1 MSTLC
6 LDPGKHPQR
15 RAALAAHAL
24 REALAAVGLLESVP
38 ECIGTITDGRAVV
51 RIGEI
56 DAATALALAVQL
68 TRAHRSRKRNR
79 PARSAAESGAS

>member
-6 LDPGKHPQR
+6 IDPGNHPQR

-24 REALAAVGLLESVP
+24 REALAAVGLLESIP
-38 ECIGTITDGRAVV
+38 ECIGAVTDGRAVV

-56 DAATALALAVQL
+56 DAATALALAMQL
-68 TRAHRSRKRNR
+68 TRGHRSRNR
-79 PARSAAESGAS
+79 PARSATESGAS

>member
-6 LDPGKHPQR
+6 LDPGNHPQR

-24 REALAAVGLLESVP
+24 REALAAVGLLEAIP
-38 ECIGTITDGRAVV
+38 ECTVANGRAVV

-56 DAATALALAVQL
+56 DASAALALAMQL
-68 TRAHRSRKRNR
+68 TRAHRSRKRKR
-79 PARSAAESGAS
+79 PAQSATESGAS